1 MCGEGD
7 TELNKLFSK
16 NKIGYSLLLVTSIAV
31 LVGFLF
37 ARILTN
43 TAYSFMDSK
52 YSEPEYLLKQEKSA
66 IENLQSYVT
75 RNNLSKTD
83 FDKVDEWVQ
92 EEIYVIVELYDK
104 NRLVYSSYAL
114 EIGESI
120 ESEQDTN
127 LTYKI
132 EFSDGELGAVLY
144 SYYELGI
151 YNTVNRVF
159 TIAGFLIA
167 IAIILIFTGK
177 KSKYIRLLDEE
188 LKILEGGDLEHSIS
202 VKGKDELT
210 DLAKGID
217 EMRVAFI
224 HRLEGEESARRA
236 NRELVT
242 AISHDLRSPLTSLI
256 GYLDILRLKKYENT
270 EQEDRYLEKAYK
282 KTYQIKELSDKL
294 FEYFLVYNKDFAN
307 TEFTR
312 ENGVELFNQLI
323 NEGIFDLEN
332 HSFSVSY
339 ELSTDEFQLDTD
351 TSLLVRLFENLFSNI
366 IKYAEREK
374 EILISATIKT
384 DMLELRIINTI
395 DRNHVEIST
404 TGIGLTVCKMIMEA
418 HCGKYVYEE
427 GDNQFISILTF
438 PIIRNRL

>member
-43 TAYSFMDSK
+43 TAYSFMDKK

-83 FDKVDEWVQ
+83 FGKVDEWVQ
-92 EEIYVIVELYDK
+92 EEVYVIVELYDK

-351 TSLLVRLFENLFSNI
+351 TSLLVRLFENLFSNV

-418 HCGKYVYEE
+418 HGGKYVYEE